1 MQDTPNP
8 PARIGLIRLWRGE
21 LPLFTAF
28 WTWAVL
34 GGLLVNILSSA
45 AFLVLVS
52 NDQPVL
58 AVIAGYAPSLPYNLA
73 VTVGVWRAA
82 AHYPGERH
90 WAELARIAV
99 VVGMILLSVT

>member
-1 MQDTPNP
+1 MSESPIP
-8 PARIGLIRLWRGE
+8 PAGNSLSRLWRGE

-34 GGLLVNILSSA
+34 GGLLVNITSSA
-45 AFLVLVS
+45 AFLVLAS

-58 AVIAGYAPSLPYNLA
+58 AILAGYAPSLPYNLV

-82 AHYPGERH
+82 ARYTGERH

-99 VVGMILLSVT
+99 VAGMVLLSVT